1 MKEKLPEV
9 KKFILLYVLLP
20 IVLDLIIECFSR
32 KSLIAGMKYMLSEPA
47 LFCFNVLII
56 MLTISI
62 AKFFQRE
69 IFVLSLISMIW
80 LLFGIANFV
89 ILHFRVT
96 PFSAVDFTLI
106 SSAISVSGH
115 YLTPLNIAMILLAL
129 VMLVVGVVCLFRKAP
144 KYDYNASKKAY
155 IVSAGIMLTL
165 VCSIAYMHHSSASVQ
180 ALANNYTN
188 ISEAYEN
195 YGFVYCF
202 ANSIIDT
209 GISKPEEYSEENMQQ
224 LEESMQEKES
234 KELENP
240 NIIMIQ
246 LESFFDVD
254 MVKELKL
261 SQDAI
266 PNFHKLQENY
276 SDGLLT
282 VPTVGAGTVNTEFE
296 ILTGMR
302 QQDFGVSEY
311 PYKTILKST
320 PSESIC
326 QDLAKLG
333 YVSHAVHNNT
343 ATFYGRNKVF
353 SNLGFHTF
361 TSIEYMDD
369 VEMNPNGWA
378 KDAVLT
384 EEIISTLEATEE
396 MDFTFG
402 ITVQS
407 HGKYDGIEADA
418 SWPVEVLQAPE
429 GMEEAYHYYVNQL
442 YEVDQMIGVLVDA
455 LEERKEPTILVL
467 YGDHLPSLELQ
478 DADLVNG
485 SQYQTQ
491 YVVWDN
497 LDMPQKDKDL
507 ATYQLYSWVLNLA
520 DIHEG
525 VITKYHQ
532 QKKWEAE
539 DYLEGLQKLEYDLL
553 YGKNYIYDGDNPY
566 EPTQLQMGTEEI
578 SITDVV
584 STEEGYLVKG
594 SGFTPYCK
602 ILFDGKEVRSQWM
615 DPKNILVQEKI
626 TLKGNVKEE
635 AEEPK
640 EDIEADEIPNA
651 FVVQVQTG
659 DGVELSMSEAVLW
672 EDTSVGRDLQ

>member
-1 MKEKLPEV
+1 MKEKLPIV
-9 KKFILLYVLLP
+9 KKFFALYVFLP
-20 IVLDLIIECFSR
+20 IILDLIIESLSR
-32 KSLIAGMKYMLSEPA
+32 KSLIAGMAYMFHEPA

-80 LLFGIANFV
+80 LLFGVANFV

-129 VMLVVGVVCLFRKAP
+129 VMLVVCVICLFRKAP
-144 KYDYNASKKAY
+144 RYSHNTSRKAY
-155 IVSAGIMLTL
+155 VVSVSVMLTL
-165 VCSIAYMHHSSASVQ
+165 VCSIAYMHHSSTSVQ

-209 GISKPEEYSEENMQQ
+209 GISKPEEYSQENMQE
-224 LEESMQEKES
+224 LEESMEEKES
-234 KELENP
+234 KKLKKP
-240 NIIMIQ
+240 NIVMIQ

-254 MVKELKL
+254 VVKDLKL

-266 PNFHKLQENY
+266 PNFHKLQNDY

-326 QDLAKLG
+326 QDLAELG
-333 YVSHAVHNNT
+333 YTSHGVHNNT

-353 SNLGFHTF
+353 SNLGFNTF

-378 KDAVLT
+378 KDAVLVD
-384 EEIISTLEATEE
+384 EIIRTLDSTEE

-407 HGKYDGIEADA
+407 HGKYDGIEPEE
-418 SWPVEVLQAPE
+418 SWPIEVLQAPE
-429 GMEEAYHYYVNQL
+429 GMEESYHYYVNQL
-442 YEVDQMIGVLVDA
+442 YEVDQMLGKLVA
-455 LEERKEPTILVL
+455 KLEARKEPTILVL

-478 DADLVNG
+478 DADLTNG

-497 LDMPQKDKDL
+497 LGMAQQDKDL
-507 ATYQLYSWVLNLA
+507 ATYQLYPWVLNLA

-525 VITKYHQ
+525 IITKYHQ
-532 QKKWEAE
+532 QKDWERE

-553 YGKNYIYDGDNPY
+553 YGKNYIYDGENPY
-566 EPTQLQMGTEEI
+566 DATQVQMGVRKI
-578 SITDVV
+578 QITDITA
-584 STEEGYLVKG
+584 SEEGYLVKG
-594 SGFTPYCK
+594 EGFTPYCK
-602 ILFDGKEVRSQWM
+602 ILFDGKEVRSQWI
-615 DPKNILVQEKI
+615 DSGSILVQEEI
-626 TLKGNVKEE
+626 IPEEVKKKKEPVQEE
-635 AEEPK
+635 EL
-640 EDIEADEIPNA
+640 EADEVPNA

-659 DGVELSMSEAVLW
+659 DGVELSMSEAFLW
-672 EDTSVGRDLQ
+672 DELELTQ

>member
-1 MKEKLPEV
+1 MKEKRFEV
-9 KKFILLYVLLP
+9 KRFFALYVLLP
-20 IVLDLIIECFSR
+20 IVLDLVIECLSR
-32 KSLIAGMKYMLSEPA
+32 KSLVLGVKYMISEPA

-56 MLTISI
+56 MFTVSI

-69 IFVLSLISMIW
+69 IFVLSLVVMTW
-80 LLFGIANFV
+80 LLFGIANFI

-115 YLTPLNIAMILLAL
+115 YLTPLNIAMIILAL
-129 VMLVVGVVCLFRKAP
+129 IMLVVGVVCLFRKAP
-144 KYDYNASKKAY
+144 KYHYNTSKRAY
-155 IVSAGIMLTL
+155 IVSASIMFTL
-165 VCSIAYMHHSSASVQ
+165 ICSIACMHHSSASVQ

-209 GISKPEEYSEENMQQ
+209 GISKPEEYSQENMQA
-224 LEESMQEKES
+224 LEDSMQEQKSE
-234 KELENP
+234 EWTNP

-254 MVKELKL
+254 MLKGLEL
-261 SQDAI
+261 SEDAI
-266 PNFHKLQENY
+266 PNFHALQKNY

-296 ILTGMR
+296 VLTGMR

-326 QDLAKLG
+326 QDLAALG
-333 YVSHAVHNNT
+333 YTSHGVHNNT

-353 SNLGFHTF
+353 ANLGFHTF
-361 TSIEYMDD
+361 SSIEYMED
-369 VEMNPNGWA
+369 VEINPNGWA
-378 KDAVLT
+378 KDNVLVD
-384 EEIISTLEATEE
+384 EIIATLDSTKE

-407 HGKYDGIEADA
+407 HGKYEGIEAQAD
-418 SWPVEVLQAPE
+418 WPVDVLKAPKD
-429 GMEEAYHYYVNQL
+429 MEEAYHYYVNQL
-442 YEVDQMIGVLVDA
+442 YEVDQMIGALVDR
-455 LEERKEPTILVL
+455 LEARKEPTVLVL
-467 YGDHLPSLELQ
+467 YGDHLPSLEIRN
-478 DADLVNG
+478 DDLVNG

-497 LDMPQKDKDL
+497 MGMSQQDQDL
-507 ATYQLYSWVLNLA
+507 ATYQLYPWVLDRV

-525 VITKYHQ
+525 IITKYHQ
-532 QKKWEAE
+532 QKNWDDEE
-539 DYLEGLQKLEYDLL
+539 YLENLQKLEYDLL
-553 YGKNYIYDGDNPY
+553 YGRNYIYDGENPY
-566 EPTQLQMGTEEI
+566 EATQLQMGIREI
-578 SITDVV
+578 SISDVIF
-584 STEEGYLVKG
+584 SEEGYLVKG
-594 SGFTPYCK
+594 KGYTPYCK
-602 ILFDGKEVRSQWM
+602 ILFDGEEVRCQWV
-615 DPKNILVQEKI
+615 DSETILVQEEI
-626 TLKGNVKEE
+626 VPE
-635 AEEPK
+635 
-640 EDIEADEIPNA
+640 EADEDFREDVPPEEVKNA

-659 DGVELSMSEAVLW
+659 DGVALSTSKALLW
-672 EDTSVGRDLQ
+672 DNTTLSKKMIE

>member
-1 MKEKLPEV
+1 MKEKLHEV
-9 KKFILLYVLLP
+9 KKYFALYVILP
-20 IVLDLIIECFSR
+20 VVLDLIIECLSR
-32 KSLIAGMKYMLSEPA
+32 KSLIAGVKYMVSEPA
-47 LFCFNVLII
+47 LFFFNVLII
-56 MLTISI
+56 MLTVSI

-69 IFVLSLISMIW
+69 IFVLSLISIIW
-80 LLFGIANFV
+80 LLFGVANFV

-115 YLTPLNIAMILLAL
+115 YLTPLNFAMIILAF

-144 KYDYNASKKAY
+144 RYRHNTSRKAVV
-155 IVSAGIMLTL
+155 VSVCIMLTL
-165 VCSIAYMHHSSASVQ
+165 ICSIAYMHHSSASVQ

-209 GISKPEEYSEENMQQ
+209 GISKPEEYSQENMQE
-224 LEESMQEKES
+224 LEESMMEKES

-240 NIIMIQ
+240 NIVMIQ
-246 LESFFDVD
+246 LESFFDVN
-254 MVKELKL
+254 MVKELEL

-266 PNFHKLQENY
+266 PNFHKLQKEY

-326 QDLAKLG
+326 QDLSVLG
-333 YVSHAVHNNT
+333 YTSHSVHNNT

-378 KDAVLT
+378 KDAVLAD
-384 EEIISTLEATEE
+384 EIIRTLESTAK

-407 HGKYDGIEADA
+407 HGKYDGIEADE
-418 SWPVEVLQAPE
+418 SWPVDVLQAPE
-429 GMEEAYHYYVNQL
+429 GMEDSYHYYVNQL
-442 YEVDQMIGVLVDA
+442 YEVDQMIGDLVSK
-455 LEERKEPTILVL
+455 LESRGEPTILVL

-478 DADLVNG
+478 DEDLVNG

-491 YVVWDN
+491 YIIWDN
-497 LDMPQKDKDL
+497 MGMSQKDKDL
-507 ATYQLYSWVLNLA
+507 ATYQLYPWVLDMA

-525 VITKYHQ
+525 TITKYHQ
-532 QKKWEAE
+532 QKNWESQG
-539 DYLEGLQKLEYDLL
+539 YLEGLQKLEYDLL
-553 YGKNYIYDGDNPY
+553 YGKNYIYDGENPY
-566 EPTQLQMGTEEI
+566 EATQVKMGISEI
-578 SITDVV
+578 SISDVV
-584 STEEGYLVKG
+584 FSEDGYLVKG
-594 SGFTPYCK
+594 KGFTPYCK
-602 ILFDGKEVRSQWM
+602 ILFNGKEVRCQWI
-615 DPKNILVQEKI
+615 DSGSILVQEEI
-626 TLKGNVKEE
+626 VPEEIKEE
-635 AEEPK
+635 ELSKEEELEP
-640 EDIEADEIPNA
+640 DEVPNA

-659 DGVELSMSEAVLW
+659 DGVALSMSEAFVW
-672 EDTSVGRDLQ
+672 NENISEK